1 MCDVGFEFDRGFTI
15 GLLTEEWGDP
25 NETVRMSDCSPGSTW
40 EIRAHTGGPA
50 AEPQT
55 DTVAKLQEY
64 IGRDGLRGH
73 RAGLRSDLLLRKQR
87 REGRD

>member
-64 IGRDGLRGH
+64 IGRMG
-73 RAGLRSDLLLRKQR
+73 
-87 REGRD
+87 